1 MEMNFTAVG
10 EVLYV
15 IVSDLAISLILG
27 ISPGGARWLGA
38 RGLGTH
44 FKVIRTN
51 HEYVLWNR
59 FVITTAFVEL

>member
-10 EVLYV
+10 EVLYI

-27 ISPGGARWLGA
+27 ISPGGAR
-38 RGLGTH
+38 GLGTH
-44 FKVIRTN
+44 FKVIWTN

-59 FVITTAFVEL
+59 SVITTAFVEV